1 MGLFGKKKEEKPV
14 DNTPARNKMI
24 MENLTDPDKAVGY
37 ADSLL
42 KGIPLCLGFGE
53 LDIDEANKIIT
64 FLSGV
69 VYAVDGVAKK
79 LNDNA
84 FLFARKEEF
93 LDGSLNEFLKNFK

>member
-14 DNTPARNKMI
+14 DNTPASKKMI
-24 MENLTDPDKAVGY
+24 MENMMDPDKAVGY
-37 ADSLL
+37 ADKLL

-53 LDIDEANKIIT
+53 LDIDEANKIIA

-69 VYAVDGVAKK
+69 VYAIDGVAKK
-79 LNDNA
+79 INDNA

-93 LDGSLNEFLKNFK
+93 LDGSLNEFLKNLK

>member
-1 MGLFGKKKEEKPV
+1 MGLFSKKKEEQPV
-14 DNTPARNKMI
+14 DNTPAAKKMI
-24 MENLTDPDKAVGY
+24 MENIMDPNKAVAY
-37 ADSLL
+37 ADNLL

-53 LDIDEANKIIT
+53 LDIDEANKIIA

-69 VYAVDGVAKK
+69 VYAIDGSAKQ

-84 FLFARKEEF
+84 FLFATKENY

>member
-1 MGLFGKKKEEKPV
+1 MGLFGKKKDVAPV

-24 MENLTDPDKAVGY
+24 MENLIDPDKAVGY

-53 LDIDEANKIIT
+53 LDIDEANKIIA

-69 VYAVDGVAKK
+69 VYAINGTAKQ
-79 LNDNA
+79 LNETA
-84 FLFARKEEF
+84 FLFATKENF

>member
-1 MGLFGKKKEEKPV
+1 MGLFNKKKEVPVV
-14 DNTPARNKMI
+14 DNTPAAKKMI
-24 MENLTDPDKAVGY
+24 MKNLSDPNEATNL
-37 ADSLL
+37 ADSLM

-53 LDIDEANKIIT
+53 LDIDEANKIIA

-69 VYAVDGVAKK
+69 VYSLDGVAKQ

-93 LDGSLNEFLKNFK
+93 LDGSLNDFLKNFK

>member
-1 MGLFGKKKEEKPV
+1 MGLFNKKKEMQPV
-14 DNTPARNKMI
+14 DNTPAAKKMI
-24 MENLTDPDKAVGY
+24 MENLLDPSKATSY

-53 LDIDEANKIIT
+53 LDIDEANKIIA

-69 VYAVDGVAKK
+69 VYSINGTAKQ

-84 FLFARKEEF
+84 FLFATKENF

>member
-1 MGLFGKKKEEKPV
+1 MGLFGKKKDEKPV

-24 MENLTDPDKAVGY
+24 MENLTDPEKAVAY
-37 ADSLL
+37 ADSLK

-53 LDIDEANKIIT
+53 LDIDEANKVIA

-69 VYAVDGVAKK
+69 VYAVDGVAKQ
-79 LNDNA
+79 LNENA
-84 FLFARKEEF
+84 FLFATKENF

>member
-14 DNTPARNKMI
+14 DLTPARQKMI

-37 ADSLL
+37 AENLK

-53 LDIDEANKIIT
+53 LDIDEANKIIA

-69 VYAVDGVAKK
+69 VYAINGTAKQ
-79 LNDNA
+79 LNETA
-84 FLFARKEEF
+84 FLFATKDNF

>member
-1 MGLFGKKKEEKPV
+1 MGLFGKKKEEAYV
-14 DNTPARNKMI
+14 DTTPAAKKMI
-24 MENLTDPDKAVGY
+24 MENIMDPNKAVGY
-37 ADSLL
+37 ADNLL

-53 LDIDEANKIIT
+53 LEIDEANKIIA

-69 VYAVDGVAKK
+69 VYAVGGVAKQ

-93 LDGSLNEFLKNFK
+93 IDGSLNEFLKNFK

>member
-1 MGLFGKKKEEKPV
+1 MGLFNKKKEMQPV
-14 DNTPARNKMI
+14 DNTPAAKKMI
-24 MENLTDPDKAVGY
+24 MENLLDPSKATSY

-53 LDIDEANKIIT
+53 LDIDEANKIIA

-69 VYAVDGVAKK
+69 VYAIDGVAKK
-79 LNDNA
+79 INDNA

-93 LDGSLNEFLKNFK
+93 LDGSLNEFLKNLK